1 MAFGRYTHA
10 IVCRVPNS
18 VKQCSSGVI
27 GDINVQLARKEHE
40 EFCKAL
46 RSLDLDVIEL
56 PADESTP
63 DCAFVDDTAII
74 CNGAA
79 LICRPANGQR
89 QKEVDTIR
97 ATIKKELEIRVIDIR
112 DPKGIIEGGN
122 VLFTGREFFV
132 GISARTNEAGARALA
147 AAFPEF
153 PVTPIKLPK
162 RSHLKS
168 LLSMAGPDIICL
180 SESPEALAV
189 KKQIEREATFQY
201 QTVTVPDENA
211 TGCLYI
217 NGRLLHRQEFPESN
231 QEFAE
236 KIDFDRISL
245 TASELSKASNGLPSL
260 ALLIRKSRYF

>member
-18 VKQCSSGVI
+18 IKQCSSSII
-27 GDINVQLARKEHE
+27 GDISVEHARKEHGQ
-40 EFCKAL
+40 FCQTL
-46 RSLDLDVIEL
+46 RNLDLDVIEL

-63 DCAFVDDTAII
+63 DCAFLDDTAII

-79 LICRPANGQR
+79 LMCRPANSQR
-89 QKEVDTIR
+89 QKEVETIR
-97 ATIKKELEIRVIDIR
+97 ATIKKELQISVIEIR
-112 DPKGIIEGGN
+112 DPKAIIEGGN

-132 GISARTNEAGARALA
+132 GLSARTNEAGARALA

-168 LLSMAGPDIICL
+168 LLSMAGPDVICL
-180 SESPEALAV
+180 SESLEAQAV

-201 QTVTVPDENA
+201 QTVTVPDEGA

-217 NGRLLHRQEFPESN
+217 NGRLLHRLEFPSSN
-231 QEFAE
+231 QEFSR
-236 KIDFDRISL
+236 KIDYDRL
-245 TASELSKASNGLPSL
+245 ALCATELSKASNGLPSL
-260 ALLIRKSRYF
+260 ALLVRKSRYF